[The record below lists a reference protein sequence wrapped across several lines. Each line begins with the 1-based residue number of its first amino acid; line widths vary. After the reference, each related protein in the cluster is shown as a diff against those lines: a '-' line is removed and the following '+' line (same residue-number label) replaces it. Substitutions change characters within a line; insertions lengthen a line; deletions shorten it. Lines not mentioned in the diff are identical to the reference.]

1 MGAANVVNKG
11 YAPVL
16 RAAGWHQT
24 DTGLLYIPPS
34 MRIPS
39 PPSALGAVTEVKYRE
54 GLVIRRFELQ
64 NLNAGVANCGIGSRM
79 ANAHWTAGYYDGTT
93 YTDKT
98 SLLQSRTATKLGVDG
113 ADNTGW
119 VVLCDRQFDWLSGD
133 ITTAGVSATASH
145 KVQYSVAGGGWT
157 DIAASLSLT
166 DNWTQAAGTPLA
178 IKATDIVWE
187 KQPDWAPVDTHTGL
201 QAGKYAMRF
210 VTAASAGGNTVA
222 LVTGVEIGEAFLLK
236 ALAVSGIWETEEIDY
251 WMPAGDGVVAYF
263 SVATIANRVY
273 AEVLTR

>member
-1 MGAANVVNKG
+1 MGAANVINKG

-24 DTGLLYIPPS
+24 DTGLLYTPPT

-39 PPSALGAVTEVKYRE
+39 PPSSLGAVTEVLYRE

-64 NLNAGVANCGIGSRM
+64 NLNASVVNCGVGSRT
-79 ANAHWTAGYYDGTT
+79 ANAHWTAGLYDGAT

-98 SLLQSRTATKLGVDG
+98 ALLQSRTPTKLGVDG

-119 VVLCDRQFDWLSGD
+119 VILSDRPFDWVSMD
-133 ITTAGVSATASH
+133 ITTAGVSAAADHSL
-145 KVQYSVAGGGWT
+145 QYSVAGGSWT
-157 DIAASLSLT
+157 TIAASMVLT
-166 DNWTQAAGTPLA
+166 DGYTATDTPLA
-178 IKATDIVWE
+178 LAVHDVVWE
-187 KQPDWAPVDTHTGL
+187 KQPEWAKTDTHTGL

-210 VTAASAGGNTVA
+210 VTAGSAGGNTVA
-222 LVTGVEIGEAFLLK
+222 IASGVEIGEAFLLK
-236 ALAVSGIWETEEIDY
+236 SLAVSGIWETEEIDY
-251 WMPAGDGVVAYF
+251 WMPAGDGIVAYF
-263 SVATIANRVY
+263 SVITIANRVY